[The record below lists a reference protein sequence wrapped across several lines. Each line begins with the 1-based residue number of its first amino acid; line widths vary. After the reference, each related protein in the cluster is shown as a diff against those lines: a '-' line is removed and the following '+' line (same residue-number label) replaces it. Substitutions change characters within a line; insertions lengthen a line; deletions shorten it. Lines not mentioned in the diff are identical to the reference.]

1 VASKHTVIL
10 WSSMLLISS
19 ALGISGCSAG
29 RPPTGALSQAE
40 LAVQQASQ
48 SKAPEYA
55 PLDLHLAREQLDSA
69 KRALGKKEYEQA
81 RRLAEQALVHAQL
94 AEAKA
99 EAEST
104 RRTAAEL
111 ARSIEALRREVGQR
125 STGN

>member
-1 VASKHTVIL
+1 
-10 WSSMLLISS
+10 
-19 ALGISGCSAG
+19 
-29 RPPTGALSQAE
+29 
-40 LAVQQASQ
+40 VQQASQ

-69 KRALGKKEYEQA
+69 KRALNTGAYERA
-81 RRLAEQALVHAQL
+81 RRLTEQALVHAQL

-104 RRTAAEL
+104 HRAAVEL
-111 ARSIEALRREVGQR
+111 AKSIEALRRELEQR